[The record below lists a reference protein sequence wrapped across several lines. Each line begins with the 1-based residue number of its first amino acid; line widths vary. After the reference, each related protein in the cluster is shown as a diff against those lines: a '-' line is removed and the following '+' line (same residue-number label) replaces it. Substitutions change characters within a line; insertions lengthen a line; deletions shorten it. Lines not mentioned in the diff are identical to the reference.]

1 MRTSTSATTVA
12 IAIAVVLAGATVWLV
27 GIVGVGQ
34 SLEDVCLND
43 LDNRA
48 RYGAYQSRASLWPPS
63 LECRLVG
70 SDVEPIVVQHRLE
83 AVAWFGAVVVFPVVY
98 GLAATLALIRWSAC
112 GLSEVDV
119 YVARRCERSRVGPR
133 TMRPC

>member
-12 IAIAVVLAGATVWLV
+12 VAIAVVLAGAAVWLV

-48 RYGAYQSRASLWPPS
+48 RYGASQSRASFWPPS

-98 GLAATLALIRWSAC
+98 GLAATLALTRWR
-112 GLSEVDV
+112 G
-119 YVARRCERSRVGPR
+119 ARPASRFTP
-133 TMRPC
+133 T